1 LVGAEAGRSLTEAE
15 RARPSAGVTA
25 DSRAVRPDFLF
36 AALPGIQADG
46 ARFVPEALERGAAAV
61 LGRPEI
67 GKPPASQA
75 VMLLDRNPRRRFA
88 ELAARFYEDQPR
100 IIAAVTGTN
109 GKTSVVGFLRQ
120 IWERLGSPAASL
132 GTLGVISKTIT
143 RDFGMTTP
151 DPVELHRTL
160 AELKSAGVE
169 HLAMEASSHGL
180 AQYRLDGVRLTAAAI
195 TNLTRDHLDYHTSF
209 EDYAYAKLRLFGEVM
224 APGGI
229 AVINADTSVGV
240 EAEALSWARGHRVL
254 SVGAMGRDLKL
265 DSASPRGTG
274 QLLVVT
280 HEGKRYDIAF
290 PLAGGFQASNALVAA
305 GLAIGTGAAAG
316 AVFAALEQ
324 IEGAAGR
331 LQHVTTLENGAAVYV
346 DYAHTPDAL
355 QTVIAALRPHTTG
368 KLHLV
373 FGCGGDRDKGKRPQ
387 MGRIAIERADRVV
400 VTDDNP
406 RTEDAA
412 QIRAAILAEAKGAA
426 EIADRADAIALA
438 MAALGPGDVLIVAGK
453 GHESGQIIGDVVKPF
468 SDAAEILRVAAKLG
482 VSS

>member
-1 LVGAEAGRSLTEAE
+1 
-15 RARPSAGVTA
+15 
-25 DSRAVRPDFLF
+25 
-36 AALPGIQADG
+36 
-46 ARFVPEALERGAAAV
+46 
-61 LGRPEI
+61 
-67 GKPPASQA
+67 
-75 VMLLDRNPRRRFA
+75 
-88 ELAARFYEDQPR
+88 
-100 IIAAVTGTN
+100 
-109 GKTSVVGFLRQ
+109 
-120 IWERLGSPAASL
+120 
-132 GTLGVISKTIT
+132 
-143 RDFGMTTP
+143 
-151 DPVELHRTL
+151 
-160 AELKSAGVE
+160 
-169 HLAMEASSHGL
+169 
-180 AQYRLDGVRLTAAAI
+180 
-195 TNLTRDHLDYHTSF
+195 
-209 EDYAYAKLRLFGEVM
+209 
-224 APGGI
+224 
-229 AVINADTSVGV
+229 
-240 EAEALSWARGHRVL
+240 
-254 SVGAMGRDLKL
+254 MGRDLKL